1 MVGDHKNGE
10 NALAR
15 THARNTVRRTVM
27 TDKRAHRTLNFIS
40 HVVVHLA
47 VCCKRRVVQVL
58 GKE

>member
-10 NALAR
+10 NALG
-15 THARNTVRRTVM
+15 NTVRRTVM
-27 TDKRAHRTLNFIS
+27 TDKRVHRTLNFMS